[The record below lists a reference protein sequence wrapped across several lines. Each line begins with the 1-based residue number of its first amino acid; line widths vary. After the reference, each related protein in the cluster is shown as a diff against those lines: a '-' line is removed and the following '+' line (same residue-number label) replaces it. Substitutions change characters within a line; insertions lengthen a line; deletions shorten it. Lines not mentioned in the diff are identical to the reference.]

1 MGEFDQREMAALE
14 ALVQELIELR
24 AEIVDEAALQQPGI
38 AAAHDNQRHGAANLA
53 AYLALRRRD
62 LRPLQHRL
70 ARMGLSSLGRA
81 ESHVLATVDAVLTML
96 HRALG
101 RPWLPSPSVCGD
113 FDQGSALLRE
123 QAEALLGS
131 AAPERSVRIMVTMP
145 AAAADDYQ
153 LVHQLLAAGA
163 ECLRIN
169 CAHDDAACWSRIIGH
184 ARRAG
189 QALGRR
195 CRIAMDLA
203 GPKMR
208 TGPVAA
214 GPAVVK
220 IRPVRDAYGR
230 VTVKSRVW
238 LAADSAPLPAT
249 AAAANLALPEAWLR
263 RLRVGARVKLTDA
276 RGRGRSL
283 TVVAVDAGGCWAEAD
298 RTMYLT
304 SDTVLRYAG
313 RHMRRKRSAVRLGTL
328 PQAEG
333 GIRLRKG
340 DRLIVAPNITPGR
353 EAQPGQAGR
362 PAAPAAIGCTLPQAL
377 EQVRP
382 GDAIFFDDGK
392 IGGVVNKVEAGFVQ
406 VLVTQAAPGGSV
418 LRADKGINLPDS
430 ALQLA
435 ALTAKDLADLEF
447 IAAHADIVQLSFANT
462 ADDVALLQ
470 RHLARLGRPQLP
482 LVLKIETRR
491 GFQNL
496 PEMLLMALRSPVCG
510 VMIARGDLAVECGFE
525 RLAEVQEEILWI
537 CEAAHVPVIWATQ
550 VLESLAQRG
559 MPSRAEVT
567 DAAMSD
573 RAECVMLNKG
583 PYVLDAVRMLDDILR
598 RMQQHQSKKQSM
610 LRSLRLAQWGSAGRS
625 ERPWAATH

>member
-1 MGEFDQREMAALE
+1 MAEFVPRDMAMLDALAHEML
-14 ALVQELIELR
+14 ELR
-24 AEIVDEAALQQPGI
+24 AELVDEAALQQPGI

-70 ARMGLSSLGRA
+70 ALLGLSSLGRA
-81 ESHVLATVDAVLTML
+81 ESHVLASVDAVLSML
-96 HRALG
+96 HCALG
-101 RPWLPSPSVCGD
+101 RTWQPSPPVRSD
-113 FDQGSALLRE
+113 FDQGSALLDE

-131 AAPERSVRIMVTMP
+131 SAPGRGVRIMVTMP
-145 AAAADDYQ
+145 AEAADDYQ
-153 LVHQLLAAGA
+153 LVHQLLAAGV

-203 GPKMR
+203 GPKIR
-208 TGPVAA
+208 TGPVTA
-214 GPAVVK
+214 GPAVIK

-230 VTVKSRVW
+230 MMVKSRLW
-238 LAADSAPLPAT
+238 MAAT
-249 AAAANLALPEAWLR
+249 AASGPAVVAVASLVLPQAWLR
-263 RLRVGARVKLTDA
+263 RLRVGDSVRLIDA
-276 RGRGRSL
+276 RGRRRTL
-283 TVVAVDAGGCWAEAD
+283 TIIASHAGGCMAEAD
-298 RTMYLT
+298 RTLYLT
-304 SDTVLRYAG
+304 PDTVLRHAG
-313 RHMRRKRSAVRLGTL
+313 RHARRKHRTVRLGPL
-328 PQAEG
+328 PRPEG

-340 DRLIVAPNITPGR
+340 DRLVVAPNTCPGHG
-353 EAQPGQAGR
+353 ALAGQGGQ
-362 PAAPAAIGCTLPQAL
+362 PAAPAAIGCTPPQAL
-377 EQVRP
+377 ARVRS
-382 GDAIFFDDGK
+382 GDAIYFDDGK
-392 IGGVVNKVEAGFVQ
+392 IGGVVDNVEAGFLH
-406 VLVTQAAPGGSV
+406 VLITQSAPGGAV

-430 ALQLA
+430 TLQLP
-435 ALTAKDLADLEF
+435 ALTAKDLVDLEF
-447 IAAHADIVQLSFANT
+447 VAAHADIVELSFANT
-462 ADDVALLQ
+462 AADVVLLQ
-470 RHLARLGRPQLP
+470 RHLARLGRAQLP

-491 GFQNL
+491 GFENL
-496 PEMLLMALRSPVCG
+496 PEMLLTALRSPICG

-550 VLESLAQRG
+550 VLESLAQKG

-583 PYVLDAVRMLDDILR
+583 PYVVDAVRVLDDILR
-598 RMQQHQSKKQSM
+598 RMQQHQLKKQSM
-610 LRSLRLAQWGSAGRS
+610 LRGLRLARRRGGCVAERS
-625 ERPWAATH
+625 WAADQ